1 MGAGSARPAASP
13 FLRSWAPVILLMT
26 VIFALSAQS
35 DVPMPDNM
43 SDVSA
48 HSLAYAALAFLILRA
63 LSGGFPARVTLRA
76 ALAAVALTV
85 AYGVTDEIHQM
96 FVPGRTAELR
106 DLRSDAVGA
115 VCAVAACWA
124 CGILWVRPDV

>member
-1 MGAGSARPAASP
+1 MAAGSARPAASP
-13 FLRSWAPVILLMT
+13 FLRLWAPVILLMA

-63 LSGGFPARVTLRA
+63 VNGGFPARVTLRA

-115 VCAVAACWA
+115 VAAVAACWA

>member
-1 MGAGSARPAASP
+1 
-13 FLRSWAPVILLMT
+13 
-26 VIFALSAQS
+26 
-35 DVPMPDNM
+35 MPDDM

-63 LSGGFPARVTLRA
+63 LAGGFPARITWRA

-85 AYGVTDEIHQM
+85 AYGVTDEVHQM

-115 VCAVAACWA
+115 VCAVAVCWA

>member
-1 MGAGSARPAASP
+1 MATGSARAAASP
-13 FLRSWAPVILLMT
+13 FLWLWAPVVVLMA

-35 DVPMPDNM
+35 EPPMPDNM

-48 HSLAYAALAFLILRA
+48 HSLAYAALAFLTLRA
-63 LSGGFPARVTLRA
+63 LAGGFPARVTLRA
-76 ALAAVALTV
+76 ALAAVAITV
-85 AYGVTDEIHQM
+85 AYGVTDEVHQM
-96 FVPGRTAELR
+96 FVPGRTAEVR

-115 VCAVAACWA
+115 VCAVVACWA